1 MWLGLLCDNVWR
13 FGDLGVCLA
22 GFWDFAGV
30 CCSDFVCCL
39 FRFWFVCFGCFVF
52 CLWFVIL
59 VVWIVFGF
67 GFDCC
72 TLLCYFDWVMVFVI
86 VR

>member
-1 MWLGLLCDNVWR
+1 MLLCDTVWR
-13 FGDLGVCLA
+13 FADLDVCLA
-22 GFWDFAGV
+22 GFWGFAGV

-39 FRFWFVCFGCFVF
+39 FRFWFGCFWCFVL

-59 VVWIVFGF
+59 VVWIVIGF

-72 TLLCYFDWVMVFVI
+72 TLRCYFD
-86 VR
+86 